1 MAQFC
6 FILSV
11 SRAQLAWLFIPRV
24 VKKTPKELAALT
36 KRRLEK
42 QRVKEARRRQQV
54 SDCTV
59 SLCTCSLR
67 LWFMSLLPLV
77 LCRSAWSPLCL
88 SCQ

>member
-11 SRAQLAWLFIPRV
+11 SRAQLAWPFLPRV

-36 KRRLEK
+36 TRRLEK

-54 SDCTV
+54 TDCAA
-59 SLCTCSLR
+59 SLCTCSLG
-67 LWFMSLLPLV
+67 FGSCHCSL
-77 LCRSAWSPLCL
+77 
-88 SCQ
+88 